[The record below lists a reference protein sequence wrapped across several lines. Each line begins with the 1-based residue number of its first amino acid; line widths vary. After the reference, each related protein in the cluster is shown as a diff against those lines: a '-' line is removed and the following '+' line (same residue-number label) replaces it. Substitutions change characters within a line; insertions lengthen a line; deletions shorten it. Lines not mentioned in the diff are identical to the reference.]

1 MFEYDGD
8 DYDFERMI
16 VTSLRGFY
24 FYKYELKVINNNLFR
39 SQVAIKHK
47 HHDTD
52 MVKILCPPAVQ
63 HAYQEYLAEKE
74 LLEL

>member
-8 DYDFERMI
+8 DYNFEEMT
-16 VTSLRGFY
+16 VTMMRGFR
-24 FYKYELKVINNNLFR
+24 FEKYELKLINNKLFR
-39 SQVAIKHK
+39 SQLPIRHK

-63 HAYQEYLAEKE
+63 HSYQEYLAEKE